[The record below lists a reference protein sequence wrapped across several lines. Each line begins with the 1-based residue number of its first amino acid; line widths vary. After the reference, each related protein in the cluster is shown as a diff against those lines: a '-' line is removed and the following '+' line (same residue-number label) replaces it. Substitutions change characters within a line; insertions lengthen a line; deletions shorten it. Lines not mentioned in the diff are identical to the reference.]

1 MDRGSG
7 NSTELSYHRRRA
19 AQERSLGEL
28 ATGAEAALCHRRL
41 AAMHGERVRMI
52 EQSAALIEKRWAGPQ
67 IEA

>member
-28 ATGAEAALCHRRL
+28 ASGEAAQCHRRL
-41 AAMHGERVRMI
+41 AAMHGERARMI
-52 EQSAALIEKRWAGPQ
+52 EQSAALMEERWAGPQ
-67 IEA
+67 VEA